1 MPSTEEKPVLKYDNI
16 VVSSRGMAEVHGKKV
31 VIFVPA
37 AEINRITLK
46 FGRAEHNPVVS
57 ICIGAVLALVGIFG
71 LIVFF
76 TGKKGNRY
84 DLGLIALGIIGG
96 SLIFDALKQ
105 RYFLEID
112 KKNDMRRLVLSK
124 KAKKED
130 IDELCN
136 KIRTIY
142 KFEIADDVRP
152 NR

>member
-1 MPSTEEKPVLKYDNI
+1 MPSTEEKPVLKYDTI
-16 VVSSRGMAEVHGKKV
+16 VVSTRGMAEVHGRKV
-31 VIFVPA
+31 VIFIPA
-37 AEINRITLK
+37 SEINRITLK
-46 FGRAEHNPVVS
+46 FGRAEHNPIVS
-57 ICIGAVLALVGIFG
+57 IGIGAVLALVGIFG

-76 TGKKGNRY
+76 AGTKGNRY

-124 KAKKED
+124 KAKRSD
-130 IDELCN
+130 IDEFCN
-136 KIRTIY
+136 KVRTIY
-142 KFEIADDVRP
+142 KYEIADDVRP